1 MKDKIGSTE
10 FLGYERNKSEGIV
23 LSLIKKGKEV
33 KEINEGDEAE
43 LVTNQT
49 PFYGE
54 SGGQIGDIGFIS
66 SSNSNFQVADTQKKL
81 GDILVHRG
89 KLIKGK

>member
-1 MKDKIGSTE
+1 MSTK
-10 FLGYERNKSEGIV
+10 KSEAIV

-54 SGGQIGDIGFIS
+54 SGGQIGDTGYIQIINPIFKLLILKKNLEIYTFIVE
-66 SSNSNFQVADTQKKL
+66 N
-81 GDILVHRG
+81 
-89 KLIKGK
+89 